1 MKKTEGTAIA
11 IIHKNLRVFN
21 ERISGEAFD
30 ETFVQIQD
38 ESCVS

>member
-21 ERISGEAFD
+21 ERNSGEAFD